1 MVDDDPVEE
10 MEIEE
15 EERVRILNRQMDN
28 SNAQTESWL
37 RIIKTI
43 IVNV

>member
-28 SNAQTESWL
+28 SNAQTES
-37 RIIKTI
+37 
-43 IVNV
+43 